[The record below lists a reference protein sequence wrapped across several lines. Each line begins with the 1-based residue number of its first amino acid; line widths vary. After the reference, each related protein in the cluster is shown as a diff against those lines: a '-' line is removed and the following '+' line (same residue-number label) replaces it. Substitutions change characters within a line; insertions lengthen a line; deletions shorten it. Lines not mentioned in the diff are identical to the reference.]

1 MRKWMLSTLL
11 TVVFGFGGTA
21 FAQNAQITGT
31 LKDQSGGVLPGVSVT
46 ARNQDTG
53 LTRTAVSEGT
63 GVYRL
68 GALPPGAYVLTI
80 ELPGFRTETRSNLVL
95 VIDQTATIDFTM
107 RPEALQESVT
117 VTGDAPIVDTR
128 TAVVSTSVTNDQ
140 IQDLPVASRRW
151 VDLAMLTPGVSQDNI
166 RGFFYRGNINIG
178 AGTRGDIHQ
187 LPCQSGVA
195 IVVHPGFGDD

>member
-63 GVYRL
+63 
-68 GALPPGAYVLTI
+68 
-80 ELPGFRTETRSNLVL
+80 
-95 VIDQTATIDFTM
+95 
-107 RPEALQESVT
+107 
-117 VTGDAPIVDTR
+117 
-128 TAVVSTSVTNDQ
+128 
-140 IQDLPVASRRW
+140 ASRRLCP
-151 VDLAMLTPGVSQDNI
+151 DHRTARLQD
-166 RGFFYRGNINIG
+166 
-178 AGTRGDIHQ
+178 
-187 LPCQSGVA
+187 
-195 IVVHPGFGDD
+195 